1 MISDIELQIEQD
13 YDYSE
18 NGNKQGGP
26 LFIEINNGNKQDVL
40 TAGFWPG
47 NKFWIQVKEGENQ
60 KGPHKLAELKRWR
73 PEFRDCCC

>member
-40 TAGFWPG
+40 TAGFCLEINSG
-47 NKFWIQVKEGENQ
+47 FKAKEGENQ

-73 PEFRDCCC
+73 QEFRDCCC